1 MMGLPLAFASPMI
14 LGALVLLP
22 AIWWLLRLTPPRPQS
37 ELFPPL
43 ALLMRLARKQETP
56 ANSPWWLTALR
67 LAMAALA
74 ILAMAGPVLNPSEAE
89 LAGEGPVAIVIDNGW
104 ASAQDW
110 ELRRASAL
118 SLIDEAEAANRTV
131 LLLPT
136 AGADPATPQPAAP
149 DAARARLAG
158 MEPEPLKPDHLQA
171 ARQVDAM
178 VREAAPG
185 STAFLS
191 DGLSR
196 EGTDRLAQ
204 ALGRSAGQK
213 IAVLARPERVVAMT
227 SVRNDPDAM
236 TGKLVGIE
244 GVEPGP
250 FTVLGYDAK
259 GAPVVRETVSF
270 EDGAPSAEFRFEQP
284 VEMRNQIV
292 RLRVEEARNA
302 GAVQLIDD
310 RYRRRLVGL
319 ISGEGADTSQP
330 LLSPLYYISKALAPF
345 SDLRETRGGN
355 ISASVKELVGQNVS
369 AIVLADV
376 GNLSEE
382 TTKLLGDWV
391 DRGGM
396 LIRFAGPR
404 LAAAQADDLLPVRLR
419 QGDRNLGGALSW
431 ETPKLVAPFE
441 QGSPFFGLEPP
452 SDVTVK
458 RQVLA
463 LQDFDLEQ
471 KTWAVL
477 EDGTPLVTAERRS
490 GGWIVLF
497 HVSSDAAW
505 SNLPI
510 SGTFVEMLRRV
521 VSQSHSSGVKTNAAE
536 EVRLPPMSL
545 LNGEGELAAPGP
557 QAKPLSLVQGVTPV
571 VSTDNPPGLYGTE
584 DGFVALNL
592 FSGDETLTALDPAI
606 LAQGTQIAA
615 YSRDAAFDLAPW
627 MLALAAAL
635 LALDCLAVLWISGNL
650 PSARLRRPAAAGLIA
665 LALIGVGGHFQ
676 PARAQTDAPQA
687 EDGPAIDFSGA
698 LATRLAYVR
707 TGDSAVDEISRE
719 GLTGLSRFLASRT
732 ALEPGEPAGVDLES
746 DELAFYPFL
755 YWPISDSAEIPGPD
769 AMARV
774 DAFMKQG
781 GTIVFDTRD
790 QGSSAL
796 GGTANSPEAR
806 RLQLILSGLDIPPL
820 EPVPLDHVL
829 TKSFYLLSSFP
840 GRYAGGDLWVEQIGG
855 AESAE
860 RPARAGDGVSTIMIT
875 SNDLAAA
882 WAIDASGRP
891 IFPTVPADPMQRELS
906 YRVGVNIAMYTLTG
920 NYKADQV
927 HIPALLER
935 LGQ

>member
-43 ALLMRLARKQETP
+43 ALLLRLVRKQETP
-56 ANSPWWLTALR
+56 ASSPWWLTALR

-74 ILAMAGPVLNPSEAE
+74 IFAMAGPVLNPSEAE

-104 ASAQDW
+104 ASARDW

-118 SLIDEAEAANRTV
+118 ALVDEAEAASRAV
-131 LLLPT
+131 ILVDT
-136 AGADPATPQPAAP
+136 AGAEPATPQPVAP
-149 DAARARLAG
+149 GAARARLAG
-158 MEPEPLKPDHLQA
+158 MEPLPLKPDHLQA
-171 ARQVDAM
+171 ARQVDAV
-178 VREAAPG
+178 VRQSDPG
-185 STAFLS
+185 SLAFLS

-196 EGTDRLAQ
+196 EGTDGLAQ

-213 IAVLARPERVVAMT
+213 IAVLARPDRLLAMT

-236 TGKLVGIE
+236 SGRIVGVE

-259 GAPVVRETVSF
+259 GVPVVRETVSF
-270 EDGAPSAEFRFEQP
+270 TDGAPVAEFRFEQP

-302 GAVQLIDD
+302 AAVQLIDD

-319 ISGEGADTSQP
+319 ISGETADNSQP
-330 LLSPLYYISKALAPF
+330 LLSPLYYISRALAPF
-345 SDLRETRGGN
+345 SDLREPRGGN
-355 ISASVKELVGQNVS
+355 IAASVKELIGQNVS

-376 GNLSEE
+376 GNLSED
-382 TTKLLGDWV
+382 TGKLLGDWV

-404 LAAAQADDLLPVRLR
+404 LAAAQADTLLPVRLR

-441 QGSPFFGLEPP
+441 RASPFFGVEPP
-452 SDVTVK
+452 SDVTVE

-490 GGWIVLF
+490 AGWIVLF

-521 VSQSHSSGVKTNAAE
+521 VSQSHSSGVATNAIE

-545 LNGEGELAAPGP
+545 LNGEGELSAPGA
-557 QAKPLSLVQGVTPV
+557 QARPLALVQGVTPV

-592 FSGDETLTALDPAI
+592 FNGDETLTALDPAI
-606 LAQGTQIAA
+606 LAQGTQMAA
-615 YSRDAAFDLAPW
+615 YSRDAAFDLKPW
-627 MLALAAAL
+627 LIALAAAL

-650 PSARLRRPAAAGLIA
+650 PALRSRRSAAAGLMA
-665 LALIGVGGHFQ
+665 LAVLGAGGHFH
-676 PARAQTDAPQA
+676 PASAQSG
-687 EDGPAIDFSGA
+687 EPAIDFSGA

-707 TGDSAVDEISRE
+707 TGDSTVDEISRE
-719 GLTGLSRFLASRT
+719 GLDGLTRFLASRT
-732 ALEPGEPAGVDLES
+732 ALEPGEPAGVDLAT

-755 YWPISDSAEIPGPD
+755 YWPISEAAEIPGPD

-790 QGSSAL
+790 QGSSAF
-796 GGTANSPEAR
+796 GGTANSPEAQ
-806 RLQLILSGLDIPPL
+806 RLQLILAGLDIPPL
-820 EPVPLDHVL
+820 EPVPPDHVL
-829 TKSFYLLSSFP
+829 TKSFYLLASFP
-840 GRYAGGDLWVEQIGG
+840 GRYSGGDLWVEQIGG

-891 IFPTVPADPMQRELS
+891 VFPTVPADPMQRELS